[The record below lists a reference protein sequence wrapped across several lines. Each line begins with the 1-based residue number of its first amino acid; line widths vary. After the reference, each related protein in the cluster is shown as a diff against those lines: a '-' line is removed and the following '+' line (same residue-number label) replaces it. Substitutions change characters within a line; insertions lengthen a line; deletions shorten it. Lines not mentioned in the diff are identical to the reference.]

1 MNWYFVPVCKVIYT
15 PGEAGLAYDGKPVPH
30 DYKSMSGFDFTYFSI
45 NNDKYLSTT
54 NEFYKNRL
62 SILANIEIKDII
74 HQCKNQETLTKQ
86 DQIMIKRFHS
96 KYDSQ
101 VVSSMKLYS

>member
-1 MNWYFVPVCKVIYT
+1 MHFVPVCKVIYT
-15 PGEAGLAYDGKPVPH
+15 PGEVGLCNGKPVPH
-30 DYKSMSGFDFTYFSI
+30 QYTSMSGFDFTYFSI
-45 NNDKYLSTT
+45 NNDKYLSIT

-74 HQCKNQETLTKQ
+74 HQCKNQETLTNQ

>member
-1 MNWYFVPVCKVIYT
+1 MYFVPVCKVIYT
-15 PGEAGLAYDGKPVPH
+15 PGEVGLCNGKPVPH
-30 DYKSMSGFDFTYFSI
+30 QYTPMSGLDFTYFSI

-62 SILANIEIKDII
+62 SMLANIEIKDII
-74 HQCKNQETLTKQ
+74 HQCKNRETLTNQ

-96 KYDSQ
+96 KHDSQ